1 MTYLCHY
8 TCRGIFRIIQ
18 IIADSRGG
26 PLCTTFQR
34 SPDTGFNTL
43 LSRWCTDRS
52 SKVSGQTIGIPQTP
66 VLGPSPRPIA
76 MLIGHRASKKTFL
89 WVFVLPPRVPCK
101 RPISPAPHRTI
112 FLMLVFV
119 SLNKKLI
126 GWNLR
131 GCLERSSIVDPFI
144 RPSTYGKRKHYFIES
159 PVVHSYLWMETFT
172 CASSLVSRHQDTM
185 VVFFGFF
192 GYRCCIRNNRKKVNL
207 ICFQA
212 NFLVNL
218 ILNLTSR
225 VR

>member
-1 MTYLCHY
+1 MKSYFGSQRQPCLQTKFVCVHAVVFIYTPTPAYVTYLCHY

-43 LSRWCTDRS
+43 LSRRCTDRS

-126 GWNLR
+126 G
-131 GCLERSSIVDPFI
+131 
-144 RPSTYGKRKHYFIES
+144 
-159 PVVHSYLWMETFT
+159 
-172 CASSLVSRHQDTM
+172 
-185 VVFFGFF
+185 
-192 GYRCCIRNNRKKVNL
+192 
-207 ICFQA
+207 
-212 NFLVNL
+212 
-218 ILNLTSR
+218 
-225 VR
+225 